1 MKRFFS
7 YLLIVISLSLMV
19 GCNHQ
24 EEKNA
29 IFPPVRVGS
38 GTMYMQL
45 ERQHTVES
53 AFEEAYAV
61 ARVKIGDWLGE
72 NTEHMVSY
80 FKAIVMEEFKG
91 DLPQSFTLIQD
102 GCSTATQAGY
112 PLFTAGNELLLFLH
126 KASGEEEY
134 QPAYWIVG
142 AFTTIMDVA
151 YDVEGNRYYTDRY
164 DLLCKNFFDC
174 PNYTYNS
181 TVGEEIQIEQSV
193 QSYLISVD
201 PYYEIMDYEFHKI
214 YRGADLENYLR
225 GL

>member
-7 YLLIVISLSLMV
+7 YLLIVVLLSLMV
-19 GCNHQ
+19 GCSQQ
-24 EEKNA
+24 EKKNA
-29 IFPPVRVGS
+29 ILPPVRVGS
-38 GTMYMQL
+38 GIMYMQL

-72 NTEHMVSY
+72 NTEHELSY
-80 FKAIVMEEFKG
+80 FKAVVMEEFKG
-91 DLPQSFTLIQD
+91 DLPQSFALIQD
-102 GCSTATQAGY
+102 GCSTATQVGY

-126 KASGEEEY
+126 KATGEEDY

-142 AFTTIMDVA
+142 AFTTFMDVA
-151 YDVEGNRYYTDRY
+151 YDAEGNRYYTDRY
-164 DLLCKNFFDC
+164 GLLCKNFFGC

-181 TVGEEIQIEQSV
+181 TIGEELQIEQSV
-193 QSYLISVD
+193 RSYLISVD
-201 PYYEIMDYEFHKI
+201 PYYEIMGYKFPKI
-214 YRGADLENYLR
+214 YRGTDLENYLR